1 MTFDMIIDIFI
12 LGALFLLAGYIFT
25 LKRKITILHQAL
37 LDAEPVFKAYQGA
50 IDSHS
55 ASLSG
60 FRADLDQQQAY
71 NVEEDDLP
79 GVFYAKFGGEG
90 KR

>member
-1 MTFDMIIDIFI
+1 MTFDVIIDIFI

-25 LKRKITILHQAL
+25 LKRKISILHQAL
-37 LDAEPVFKAYQGA
+37 LEAEAVFKAYEGA
-50 IDSHS
+50 IESHS

-60 FRADLDQQQAY
+60 FRADLDRQQ
-71 NVEEDDLP
+71 VDGGEEEDLP
-79 GVFYAKFGGEG
+79 RVFYAKFGGEG